1 MHRNAN
7 TENDTEI
14 LFRFA
19 EDESAN
25 SKEYTSGD
33 CTLLSVEDDKGYQ
46 NSLVLALNGL
56 TVQGKKVNVL
66 TANSASEAA
75 SILAERDDIGV
86 ILLDVVMEKD
96 DAGLFLVN
104 TVRNILGNDRIR
116 VILLTGQPGM
126 APRKDVMKEYDID
139 EYWNK
144 VDLTEE
150 KLRTLVTSNF
160 RTYIS
165 LTELYIAKRGLQM
178 IVDASRSITGK
189 QEINEFTHTVLKEVG
204 KVIGVAESGGIVC
217 VYRPDNASLAHC
229 PVVASSGDFDDI
241 PVNSLAGFLE
251 VDSGGKS
258 SPQLVHTINRA
269 LELKEHQFFEGWSV
283 LYFSTAHVDN
293 QHYLII
299 VRSPQKLDSSHITLL
314 MVFSENIANGFTNLA
329 LLNKLSTLAYFDNTL
344 HIPNRNWVVRELQNM
359 TSSERQRSVMVLVD
373 IQNFTETEITLGREY
388 TKSLLEAL
396 VANLR
401 HQCPLVYSIALTG
414 DDSFALLFHKNNLPN
429 PQELEALSEQSLNI
443 NGLEHK
449 LMLNVCAVDLAL
461 VDDLSPEQYLTVGEM
476 ALTTGR
482 DRGEQ
487 VSFFA
492 ADFPA
497 EIEARY
503 KLLRQLHQAIAD
515 QVGLELAFQPKV
527 DMQSGQTVGLE
538 ALIRWK
544 QPDGKMVPP
553 VKFIPL
559 AEASGLM
566 NKIDALVM
574 KKSFSA
580 AEELQK
586 QGVLVPISFN
596 VTCSDITNKTFI
608 DSLQQLVDQ
617 QLVPANMIEIELTES
632 QAMEDYKEVNPVL
645 EKLLTMG
652 VKVNIDDFGTGYS
665 SLAHI
670 TELAAT
676 TLKVD
681 QSFVAQLTGSDPA
694 AATAVCE
701 MVRRLGE
708 RFDFELIA
716 EGVETEEQKQ
726 ILLENGYQYGQ
737 GYYFAKP
744 MFLADCIAWLK
755 R

>member
-7 TENDTEI
+7 TTNEAEPLFHFADDEI
-14 LFRFA
+14 VPSL
-19 EDESAN
+19 EQV
-25 SKEYTSGD
+25 SGR
-33 CTLLSVEDDKGYQ
+33 CTLLSVEDDNGYQ
-46 NSLVLALNGL
+46 NSLILALNGL
-56 TVQGKKVNVL
+56 TVQGSKINVL

-116 VILLTGQPGM
+116 VILLTGQPGL
-126 APRKDVMKEYDID
+126 APRKDVMKDYDID

-150 KLRTLVTSNF
+150 KLRSLVVSNF

-189 QEINEFTHTVLKEVG
+189 QEINEFTHTVLAEVG
-204 KVIGVAESGGIVC
+204 KVIGLSESGGIVC

-229 PVVASSGDFDDI
+229 PVVATSGDFQEARA
-241 PVNSLAGFLE
+241 NSLAGFLE
-251 VDSGGKS
+251 LGATRKS
-258 SPQLVHTINRA
+258 NPQLIHTINRA

-283 LYFSTAHVDN
+283 LYFSTADVDN

-299 VRSPQKLDSSHITLL
+299 VKSPLKLESSHITLL

-344 HIPNRNWVVRELQNM
+344 HIPNRNWIARELQNM
-359 TSSERQRSVMVLVD
+359 TSAERQRSIMVLVD
-373 IQNFTETEITLGREY
+373 VQNFTETEITLGREY
-388 TKSLLEAL
+388 TKALLEAL
-396 VANLR
+396 IANLR
-401 HQCPLVYSIALTG
+401 QQCPLVYSIALTG
-414 DDSFALLFHKNNLPN
+414 DDAFALLFHKSNRPT
-429 PQELEALSEQSLNI
+429 PEQLETLSEQTLTI
-443 NGLEHK
+443 NGLEHTQ
-449 LMLNVCAVDLAL
+449 MLNVCVVDLAL
-461 VDDLSPEQYLTVGEM
+461 VDGLPPEQYLTIAEM

-497 EIEARY
+497 EVESRY
-503 KLLRQLHQAIAD
+503 NLLRELHQAISD
-515 QVGLELAFQPKV
+515 QEGLELAFQPKV
-527 DMQSGQTVGLE
+527 DMQSGQAIGLE
-538 ALIRWK
+538 ALIRWQK
-544 QPDGKMVPP
+544 LDGSMVPP
-553 VKFIPL
+553 SKFIPL

-574 KKSFSA
+574 KKTFTA
-580 AEELQK
+580 AQALQDE
-586 QGVLVPISFN
+586 GVLVPISFN
-596 VTCSDITNKTFI
+596 VTCSDITNRTFI
-608 DSLQQLVDQ
+608 ESLKKLLDQ

-645 EKLLTMG
+645 EKLLDLG

-681 QSFVAQLTGSDPA
+681 QSFVAQLTGTDPA

-701 MVRRLGE
+701 MVRRLSE
-708 RFDFELIA
+708 RFNFNIIA
-716 EGVETEEQKQ
+716 EGVESEEQKQ
-726 ILLENGYQYGQ
+726 LLLKNGYQYAQ

-744 MFLADCIAWLK
+744 MFLPDCIKWLK

>member
-1 MHRNAN
+1 MHRNADTTN
-7 TENDTEI
+7 ETEP
-14 LFRFA
+14 LFHFA
-19 EDESAN
+19 DDEPVPSLEQVTG
-25 SKEYTSGD
+25 S

-46 NSLVLALNGL
+46 NSLILALNGL
-56 TVQGKKVNVL
+56 TVRGSKINVL

-116 VILLTGQPGM
+116 VILLTGQPGL
-126 APRKDVMKEYDID
+126 APRKDVMKDYDID

-150 KLRTLVTSNF
+150 KLRSLVVSNF

-189 QEINEFTHTVLKEVG
+189 QEINEFTHTVLAEVG
-204 KVIGVAESGGIVC
+204 KVIGLSESGGIVC

-229 PVVASSGDFDDI
+229 PVVATSGDFQEARA
-241 PVNSLAGFLE
+241 NSLAGFLE
-251 VDSGGKS
+251 LDATRKS
-258 SPQLVHTINRA
+258 NPQLIHTINRA
-269 LELKEHQFFEGWSV
+269 LELKEHQFFDSWSV
-283 LYFSTAHVDN
+283 LYFSTADVDN
-293 QHYLII
+293 QHYLVI
-299 VRSPQKLDSSHITLL
+299 VKSPLKLESSHITLL

-344 HIPNRNWVVRELQNM
+344 HIPNRNWIARELQNM
-359 TSSERQRSVMVLVD
+359 TSAERQRSIMVLVD
-373 IQNFTETEITLGREY
+373 VQNFTETEITLGREY
-388 TKSLLEAL
+388 TKALLEAL
-396 VANLR
+396 IANLR
-401 HQCPLVYSIALTG
+401 QQCPLVYSIALTG
-414 DDSFALLFHKNNLPN
+414 DDAFALLFHKSNRPT
-429 PQELEALSEQSLNI
+429 PQQLEALSEQTLTI
-443 NGLEHK
+443 NGLEHTQ
-449 LMLNVCAVDLAL
+449 MLNVCVVDLAL
-461 VDDLSPEQYLTVGEM
+461 VDGLPPEQYLTIAEM

-497 EIEARY
+497 EVESRY
-503 KLLRQLHQAIAD
+503 NLLRELHQAISD
-515 QVGLELAFQPKV
+515 QEGLELAFQPKV
-527 DMQSGQTVGLE
+527 DMQSGQTIGLE
-538 ALIRWK
+538 ALIRWQK
-544 QPDGKMVPP
+544 SDGSMVPP
-553 VKFIPL
+553 GKFIPL

-574 KKSFSA
+574 KKTFTA
-580 AEELQK
+580 AQALQDE
-586 QGVLVPISFN
+586 GVLVPISFN
-596 VTCSDITNKTFI
+596 VTCSDITNRTFI
-608 DSLQQLVDQ
+608 ESLKKMLDQ
-617 QLVPANMIEIELTES
+617 QLVPPNMIEIELTES

-645 EKLLTMG
+645 EKLLDLG

-681 QSFVAQLTGSDPA
+681 QSFVAQLTGTDPA

-701 MVRRLGE
+701 MVRRLSE
-708 RFDFELIA
+708 RFNFNIIA
-716 EGVETEEQKQ
+716 EGVESEEQKQ
-726 ILLENGYQYGQ
+726 LLLKNGYQYGQ

-744 MFLADCIAWLK
+744 MFLPDCIKWLK